1 MSAETTLALPGP
13 TGATWRRGLRRLV
26 QAWQADP
33 GASAAR
39 PACRPSRDATLPP
52 LDFHAEAC
60 APEGALYVDG
70 VLFGH
75 LDAH

>member
-1 MSAETTLALPGP
+1 MTAATTVALPGP
-13 TGATWRRGLRRLV
+13 TGATWRRGLSRLV
-26 QAWQADP
+26 QAWQADS

-39 PACRPSRDATLPP
+39 PACRPNRDATLPP

-70 VLFGH
+70 VLFGRF
-75 LDAH
+75 DAH